1 MILMNI
7 PRQPPTEDEI
17 EKAAAL
23 ASMEGGVIKG
33 LGFEDA
39 KKVVQDMNAQ
49 ELKNFIRSTRERAQE
64 RI

>member
-1 MILMNI
+1 MNI

-23 ASMEGGVIKG
+23 SSMEVGVIKG